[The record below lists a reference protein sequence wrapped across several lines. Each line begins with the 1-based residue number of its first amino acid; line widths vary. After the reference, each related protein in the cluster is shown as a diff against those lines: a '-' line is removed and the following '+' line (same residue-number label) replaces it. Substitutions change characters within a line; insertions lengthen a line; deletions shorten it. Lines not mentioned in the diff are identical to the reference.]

1 MAYDEYLADRCRQIL
16 KQKHV
21 YYEEK
26 KMMGTL
32 CFMVDEKMC
41 FAITIDK
48 DSESSRMMARIGRDN
63 YDNILRLPHCRP
75 MDLTG
80 RKMMK
85 SYIYVDADGMDTD
98 EDLEGWIQLCLDF
111 NPLATK
117 SKKKNKK

>member
-21 YYEEK
+21 YSEEK

-63 YDNILRLPHCRP
+63 YDNILQLPHCRP

-80 RKMMK
+80 RKMK

-98 EDLEGWIQLCLDF
+98 EDLESWIQLCLDF

>member
-21 YYEEK
+21 YSQEK

-32 CFMVDEKMC
+32 CFMVDDKMC

-48 DSESSRMMARIGRDN
+48 DRESSRMMARIGKDN
-63 YDNILRLPHCRP
+63 QSEILQLPHCRP

-80 RKMMK
+80 RKMK
-85 SYIYVDADGMDTD
+85 GYIYVDADGLDTE
-98 EDLEGWIQLCLDF
+98 EDLERWIQLCLDF
-111 NPLATK
+111 NPLAKK
-117 SKKKNKK
+117 SKKKNK